1 MSEFD
6 IAVKV
11 SSAHSRFKV
20 CDQGKEIP
28 ERTETRQKGLPKG
41 GYMNKLM
48 KGAGVAAL
56 MLGVSSMALQAEMM
70 APTTVPDAPTF
81 DAQGSPTFV
90 NRSDIYDY
98 RALPAYSEPAWVTE
112 FVTAGKLPPLAERL
126 PKEPLVYKTANM
138 VDGNGVYGDVMRHV
152 IGGRPEGWNFWAGQS
167 YGWGGIDIGL
177 VECLTRTG
185 PLFEVNST
193 DLQPMPN
200 LAKAWEWSEDGMS
213 LTVHLIEG
221 AKWSDGDPFDSED
234 IAFYWN
240 DIVMDPEV
248 TPLMGASQDTYG
260 KGTTLDIVDAYT
272 FKMTFTSPFPE
283 AALYAMAYGNFC
295 PGPSHVLKPAHPKYG
310 GKDYQS
316 FHDAFPADMMN
327 FPVMGAHVVVE
338 HRPDDIVV
346 LRRNPFYWKVD
357 EAGQQLPYLDEMQY
371 RLSTWADR
379 DVQAVAGTGDF
390 SNLEQAENYV
400 ESLKKAADPAS
411 PAKLAFGP
419 RTIGYSLYPNLSG
432 NGWGEP
438 DATQQAVRELNRNL
452 DFRKAIT
459 YALDRQRLGDS
470 LVKGPFTSIYP
481 GGIYSGTSFYDKDST
496 VYYPFDVA
504 SAKEALAAAGLTDT
518 DGNGFV
524 NVAGGD
530 DLNVTLLTQIDYAT
544 DKNLAEGV
552 VAMMADAGV
561 KVSLNALIGKD
572 FDNARDGG
580 KFDWVVI
587 RNGTELITMVSNT
600 TMLAPVGATTSNH
613 HRANAAGELDLLP
626 YEQQMVDTVN
636 AFISE
641 RDPAKRVELAKTYQ
655 KLYTENL
662 DGIGLTAYPG
672 ALIINKRFSNIPAGA
687 PIFMYNWAEDNIIRE
702 RVYVAADKQI
712 GAELHP
718 NMLPGKLG
726 DAGPMAAK

>member
-1 MSEFD
+1 MQHTMKR
-6 IAVKV
+6 A
-11 SSAHSRFKV
+11 
-20 CDQGKEIP
+20 
-28 ERTETRQKGLPKG
+28 GL
-41 GYMNKLM
+41 
-48 KGAGVAAL
+48 AAL
-56 MLGVSSMALQAEMM
+56 MLGVSAMAIHAD
-70 APTTVPDAPTF
+70 AHGPVAVPDAPVF
-81 DAQGSPTFV
+81 DAQGAPTFV

-98 RALPAYSEPAWVTE
+98 MALPAYSEPAYVTA
-112 FVTAGKLPPLAERL
+112 FVTAGKLPPVAERL

-185 PLFEVNST
+185 PLFTVNPA

-200 LAKAWEWSEDGMS
+200 LAKAWEWSEDGMT

-221 AKWSDGDPFDSED
+221 AKWSDGDPFDTED
-234 IAFYWN
+234 IAFYWD
-240 DIVMDPEV
+240 DIVMDPEA
-248 TPLMGASQDTYG
+248 TPLMGASQETYG
-260 KGTTLDIVDAYT
+260 AGTTLAVVDAHT
-272 FKMTFTSPFPE
+272 FTMTFTTAFPE
-283 AALYAMAYGNFC
+283 SVLYSMAYGNFC

-310 GKDYQS
+310 GESYTA

-327 FPVMGAHVVVE
+327 FPVMGSHVVVE
-338 HRPDDIVV
+338 YRPDDIVV
-346 LRRNPFYWKVD
+346 LRRNPYYWKVD

-400 ESLKKAADPAS
+400 ESLKKAADPDS

-419 RTIGYSLYPNLSG
+419 RTIGYSLFPNLSG

-438 DATQQAVRELNRNL
+438 DARGMAVRELNRNL
-452 DFRKAIT
+452 DFRKAISSG
-459 YALDRQRLGDS
+459 LDRQRLGDS
-470 LVKGPFTSIYP
+470 LVKGPFTALYP
-481 GGIYSGTSFYDKDST
+481 GGLYAGTSFYDKDST
-496 VYYPFDVA
+496 AYFAFSVDN
-504 SAKEALAAAGLTDT
+504 AKTYLAAAGLTDT

-524 NVAGGD
+524 NLPGGD
-530 DLNVTLLTQIDYAT
+530 DLNVTLLSQVDYQT

-552 VAMMADAGV
+552 VAMMADIGV
-561 KVSLNALIGKD
+561 QVSLNLLTGKD
-572 FDNARDGG
+572 FDNARDSG
-580 KFDWVVI
+580 KFDWVII
-587 RNGTELITMVSNT
+587 RNGTDLITVVQNT
-600 TMLAPVGATTSNH
+600 PQMAPTGPTTSNH
-613 HRANAAGELDLLP
+613 HRANPAGELDLLP
-626 YEQQMVDTVN
+626 YEQQMVDTVK
-636 AFISE
+636 AFIGS
-641 RDPAKRVELAKTYQ
+641 RDSAERVELMKTYQ

-702 RVYVAADKQI
+702 RVWVAADKQI

-718 NMLPGKLG
+718 NTLPGALG
-726 DAGPMAAK
+726 DAGPMAAN